1 MLTAYESQRRL
12 TRNYLEGARKKRL
25 SYTPMGLWEAWTDLD
40 AAMKVYV
47 GSIIGFA
54 VSVSIAA
61 HMATTSA
68 NDRS

>member
-1 MLTAYESQRRL
+1 
-12 TRNYLEGARKKRL
+12 
-25 SYTPMGLWEAWTDLD
+25 MGLWEAWTDLD